1 MALVAFLWLLRWLHW
16 FWSFFLFHFLAFTGF
31 AVLAACLKAF
41 AVGAPFVPGLRIF
54 SPDPALMR
62 SRFAAI
68 LL

>member
-1 MALVAFLWLLRWLHW
+1 MALVTFLRFLSW
-16 FWSFFLFHFLAFTGF
+16 FSWFSWFLFVHFHFLAFTGL

-62 SRFAAI
+62 SRFA
-68 LL
+68 